1 MAFEVAEQNTVLAA
15 TSLGIALM
23 EADAALEN
31 AIEETNLFIEEA
43 QFKVMTENGTDDDMN
58 YYREAASNGFIAT
71 AKEVVIKIVDALK
84 TFFSELKEKV
94 IKLFAAKDIDAN
106 LEKVEKKIKMNPI
119 LKNKKIKINDGDA
132 QKEAIK
138 EHKENLS
145 KLLAK
150 CTSGE
155 NVTTDDVEKEEERFN
170 KAWIA
175 AAGATVTLAFG
186 AVIAAVKK
194 ARADLGKAIGDAE
207 DDIMD
212 RIKSAQKKVN
222 KIADPEKAA
231 TLTKLCQSAAKAAKK
246 EGETIL
252 GTMLDMWKAV
262 KNAVSRSRDADDD
275 VFDESTNPY
284 EGLDLDDD
292 VDEGNIDDFIA
303 ALNDL
308 SEEEYPVDDVP
319 PEEADVEVPVYAGEV
334 DIDDSLSESSKGISG
349 NIASRGSGNLTNYK
363 FYRDGKPVSDEE
375 QNKKNAAMSTAIR
388 NLAKS
393 GDASRIKMSDL
404 DKESS
409 DDVPADDMD
418 DIDEVDPKQ
427 KKEYEKEFADASK
440 NESADDTHV
449 DSSSEDETLESVSAE
464 LDDLFSGL
472 HEFYSESSTVAEQ
485 TCCECGEPI
494 AEGTECHVT
503 ESGGVICEA
512 CWKKDKS

>member
-1 MAFEVAEQNTVLAA
+1 MAFEVAEQNAVLAA

-23 EADAALEN
+23 EAEAALEN

-43 QFKVMTENGTDDDMN
+43 NFKVMTEGGTEDDLR
-58 YYREAASNGFIAT
+58 YYREEASNGFIAT
-71 AKEVVIKIVDALK
+71 AKEVILKIIDAIK

-106 LEKVEKKIKMNPI
+106 LDKVEKKIKMNPI
-119 LKNKKIKINDGDA
+119 LKNKKIKINDGDKK
-132 QKEAIK
+132 KEAIK
-138 EHKENLS
+138 EHKENLA

-150 CTSGE
+150 CTGGE
-155 NVTTDDVEKEEERFN
+155 SVSVEDVEEEEERFN

-194 ARADLGKAIGDAE
+194 ARDDLGKTIGAAE
-207 DDIMD
+207 DDIMA
-212 RIKSAQKKVN
+212 RIKAAQKKVD

-252 GTMLDMWKAV
+252 NAMLDMWKAV

-284 EGLDLDDD
+284 EGLDEFDDEDTDDGD
-292 VDEGNIDDFIA
+292 VDAFID

-319 PEEADVEVPVYAGEV
+319 PEEADEEVPVYAGEV
-334 DIDDSLSESSKGISG
+334 ELDEASDDDMGDIKESDIDPEQKKAIEKDM
-349 NIASRGSGNLTNYK
+349 
-363 FYRDGKPVSDEE
+363 KPDD
-375 QNKKNAAMSTAIR
+375 TA
-388 NLAKS
+388 
-393 GDASRIKMSDL
+393 
-404 DKESS
+404 KES
-409 DDVPADDMD
+409 A
-418 DIDEVDPKQ
+418 E
-427 KKEYEKEFADASK
+427 
-440 NESADDTHV
+440 DTHV
-449 DSSSEDETLESVSAE
+449 DSSSEEETLESVNAE
-464 LDDLFSGL
+464 IDELFAGL
-472 HEFYSESSTVAEQ
+472 QEFYSEGAVAEQ

-494 AEGTECHVT
+494 VEGTECHVS

-512 CWKKDKS
+512 CWKKDNS

>member
-1 MAFEVAEQNTVLAA
+1 MTFEIAEQNTVLAS

-31 AIEETNLFIEEA
+31 AIEEVNLFIEEA
-43 QFKVMTENGTDDDMN
+43 QFKIMTENGTEDDMN
-58 YYREAASNGFIAT
+58 YYREEASNGFLAT
-71 AKEVVIKIVDALK
+71 TKEVVLKIVDALK

-119 LKNKKIKINDGDA
+119 LKNKKIKINDGEKKKD
-132 QKEAIK
+132 AIK
-138 EHKENLS
+138 EHKTNLS

-150 CTSGE
+150 CNSGD
-155 NVTTDDVEKEEERFN
+155 NVTVEDVEEEEERFN
-170 KAWIA
+170 KAWIV

-194 ARADLGKAIGDAE
+194 ARSDLGKAIGDAE

-212 RIKSAQKKVN
+212 RIKAAQKKVD

-231 TLTKLCQSAAKAAKK
+231 TLTKLCQTAAKAARK
-246 EGETIL
+246 EGETL
-252 GTMLDMWKAV
+252 VNSMLDMWKAV

-284 EGLDLDDD
+284 EGLDLDDGI
-292 VDEGNIDDFIA
+292 DEEDIDGFIE

-319 PEEADVEVPVYAGEV
+319 PEDTDVEVPIYAGEV
-334 DIDDSLSESSKGISG
+334 
-349 NIASRGSGNLTNYK
+349 
-363 FYRDGKPVSDEE
+363 
-375 QNKKNAAMSTAIR
+375 NANEA
-388 NLAKS
+388 
-393 GDASRIKMSDL
+393 
-404 DKESS
+404 S
-409 DDVPADDMD
+409 DDVPEDDMKD
-418 DIDEVDPKQ
+418 VDEVDPKT
-427 KKEYEKEFADASK
+427 KKDLEKQFSSNTK
-440 NESADDTHV
+440 NESADDTHS

-464 LDDLFSGL
+464 LDDLFAGL
-472 HEFYSESSTVAEQ
+472 HEFYSESSVETEQ

-494 AEGTECHVT
+494 VEGTDCHVT

-512 CWKKDKS
+512 CWKKDKK